1 MAPPPPPPTKRK
13 RFGYY
18 QIGRKLYLIPAYFT
32 ALFIPYVLA
41 LIIKSVL
48 KRKVRAPFNYWAAT
62 QGRELGPDA
71 TAERVA
77 KALGAAER
85 RYK

>member
-1 MAPPPPPPTKRK
+1 MIPPPPPPPKRK
-13 RFGYY
+13 RYGYY

-41 LIIKSVL
+41 LIILSVL

-62 QGRELGPDA
+62 QSRKLGPDD

-77 KALGAAER
+77 RALEAAER
-85 RYK
+85 KYK

>member
-1 MAPPPPPPTKRK
+1 MTPPPKRI
-13 RFGYY
+13 RYGYY
-18 QIGRKLYLIPAYFT
+18 HIGRKLYLIPAYFT

-41 LIIKSVL
+41 LIIVSVV
-48 KRKVRAPFNYWAAT
+48 RHKVRAPFKYWSSAQKRDLSSA
-62 QGRELGPDA
+62 D

-77 KALGAAER
+77 RAIEAAER